1 MPCGCAGKKKA
12 AMSLLAEARDADG
25 RPETWGPPL
34 WTLLHTLAER
44 IGKSGAPSLDT
55 DQARDMDSVVTLL
68 PLVLPCSECQA
79 HCRAYLIAHPFTSI
93 KYTGSA
99 LSVYVRTWLLDFHN
113 AVRTANKQELEV
125 TTLEALEALYS
136 ETLAPC
142 HLESFG
148 ANVLY
153 GIRNGLVKMDS
164 WKRWISVYK
173 RLKVLVGA

>member
-1 MPCGCAGKKKA
+1 MPCGCAGKKKG

-34 WTLLHTLAER
+34 WTLLHNLAER
-44 IGKSGAPSLDT
+44 IAKSGAPFLDT

-68 PLVLPCSECQA
+68 PLVIPCSECQA

-113 AVRTANKQELEV
+113 AVRTANGQEIEV
-125 TTLEALEALYS
+125 TTLEALQALYI
-136 ETLAPC
+136 ETPPPC
-142 HLESFG
+142 HLETFG

-164 WKRWISVYK
+164 WKRWIIAYK